1 MQRRS
6 RVEEVTSLKKYNLKG
21 EELGSVEVSK
31 DLATARSHSQSVKDY
46 IIALRANARQWSAS
60 TKTRAEVKHTTKKP
74 SPQKGQGRA
83 RHGNLVAPQYR
94 GGGRA
99 FGPRPKFDMHVRINR
114 KERKAAVRALI
125 AEKIR
130 EGHII
135 VVDSFEMEEPRTKV
149 MRAFFQERGCD
160 RRVLVIGEGAFVEIG
175 GERKRCLSVCSLGH
189 ENIKKSVSNLPGTE
203 FRLVGEVD
211 GQSVALAKDI
221 VISQEALSELE
232 GWLVKS
238 LKGE

>member
-1 MQRRS
+1 MA
-6 RVEEVTSLKKYNLKG
+6 SLKKYNLKG
-21 EELGSVEVSK
+21 EELGSVEVSEE
-31 DLATARSHSQSVKDY
+31 LSTARSNSQSVKDY
-46 IIALRANARQWSAS
+46 IVALRANARRWTAS

-114 KERKAAVRALI
+114 KERKSALRSLVG
-125 AEKIR
+125 EKIR
-130 EGHII
+130 ESRLV
-135 VVDSFEMEEPRTKV
+135 VVDSFEMEAPKTKQ
-149 MRAFFQERGCD
+149 MSTFLQGRGCD

-175 GERKRCLSVCSLGH
+175 GEQKRRLSVCSTGH
-189 ENIKKSVSNLPGTE
+189 ENIKKSIRNLPGAE
-203 FRLVGEVD
+203 FKLVGEVD
-211 GQSVALAKDI
+211 GQSVALAQDI

-232 GWLVKS
+232 AWLLGN

>member
-1 MQRRS
+1 MS
-6 RVEEVTSLKKYNLKG
+6 PLKKYNLKG
-21 EELGSVEVSK
+21 EELGTVEVSQE
-31 DLATARSHSQSVKDY
+31 LATAKSHSQSMKDY
-46 IIALRANARQWSAS
+46 IIALRANARQWNAS

-74 SPQKGQGRA
+74 FPQKGQGRA
-83 RHGNLVAPQYR
+83 RHGNLVGPQYR

-114 KERKAAVRALI
+114 KEKRAAVRALI
-125 AEKIR
+125 GEKIR

-135 VVDSFEMEEPRTKV
+135 VVDSFEIEEPKTKL
-149 MRAFFQERGCD
+149 MHTFFQQKGCD

-175 GERKRCLSVCSLGH
+175 GVGKRSLSVCSLGH
-189 ENIKKSVSNLPGTE
+189 ENMKKSIRNIPGAE

-221 VISQEALSELE
+221 VISEEALSELE
-232 GWLVKS
+232 GWLVS
-238 LKGE
+238 RKGE